1 MSDNDLSSTEK
12 ENTTK
17 TDAAATG
24 EIPPE
29 VFDSNI
35 WFDDRLKG
43 LNYFKRKRSKQAI
56 IRS

>member
-24 EIPPE
+24 EIRPE

-35 WFDDRLKG
+35 
-43 LNYFKRKRSKQAI
+43 
-56 IRS
+56 